1 MENVS
6 LGVCHGPFEIFAIL
20 CQIIY
25 FRDLGMKIS
34 CPGDPGHGSRF
45 IENTAASK
53 FRYLIDRFL
62 DLRQQEKNKLEA
74 NPHFTLGDVT
84 SVNLTKVEVC

>member
-1 MENVS
+1 
-6 LGVCHGPFEIFAIL
+6 
-20 CQIIY
+20 
-25 FRDLGMKIS
+25 MKIT

-62 DLRQQEKNKLEA
+62 DLREQEKNKLEA

-84 SVNLTKVEVC
+84 SVNLTKVEVCEPIYDSIFRTFNYLTVSMANLMQVE